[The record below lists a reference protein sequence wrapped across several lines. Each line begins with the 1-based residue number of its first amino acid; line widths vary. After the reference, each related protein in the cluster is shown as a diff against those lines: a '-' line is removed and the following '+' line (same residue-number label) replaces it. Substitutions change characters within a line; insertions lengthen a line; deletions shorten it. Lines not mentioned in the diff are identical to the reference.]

1 MIEFENVGDYGNFIY
16 LDLIEV
22 FDLDFIIVLF
32 VEIGG
37 FKVWIFF
44 NLVVNQVQL
53 FVCSFK
59 VGVMAWSL
67 IN

>member
-59 VGVMAWSL
+59 VGVMVRSL